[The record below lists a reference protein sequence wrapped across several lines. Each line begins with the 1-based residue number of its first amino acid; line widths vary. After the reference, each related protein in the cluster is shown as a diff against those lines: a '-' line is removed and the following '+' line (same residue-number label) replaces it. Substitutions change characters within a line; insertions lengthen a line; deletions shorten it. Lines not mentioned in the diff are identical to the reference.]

1 VKPTAIVEI
10 KSDKGVIHG
19 WRAEHAAQAS
29 TLPENEYSKERIH
42 LFLRANDFRNENLLG
57 WDDTRWSGYVLG
69 TI

>member
-1 VKPTAIVEI
+1 MAGGQSMRP
-10 KSDKGVIHG
+10 
-19 WRAEHAAQAS
+19 R
-29 TLPENEYSKERIH
+29 LPLYQKMNIAKRIH